1 MKYKDSTICYRS
13 FSGGLHTL
21 LDASMKNI
29 SSQKIYNM
37 FVECLLTIA
46 YSRNKKSNDFF
57 IGLQSLLKTV
67 LIEVTEPIKNC
78 INRGYEAY

>member
-1 MKYKDSTICYRS
+1 MLCRS
-13 FSGGLHTL
+13 SSGGLHTL

-46 YSRNKKSNDFF
+46 YSRSKKSNDFF
-57 IGLQSLLKTV
+57 IGLQSLLKIV

>member
-1 MKYKDSTICYRS
+1 
-13 FSGGLHTL
+13 
-21 LDASMKNI
+21 
-29 SSQKIYNM
+29 M

-78 INRGYEAY
+78 INRGYEAYQNRINRGADDSSFVIGAKDEMD